1 MVRYLLI
8 RRKGYYRRPYVRK
21 GGIHVRGTRVPPT
34 TYRRRD
40 IGLPGRGR
48 RVITIRRPG
57 LLKAVG
63 YNVKAP
69 VESRRAALRRAV
81 AKYGERSVLG
91 MLHAQAVFRK
101 RTDSLG
107 ERFAADRT
115 WVAKTFGGY
124 RGRR

>member
-1 MVRYLLI
+1 MARYLLI
-8 RRKGYYRRPYVRK
+8 RRKGYYRRPYVRR

-40 IGLPGRGR
+40 IGAVGRGR
-48 RVITIRRPG
+48 RVIRIRHPG
-57 LLKAVG
+57 RLAAVG

-81 AKYGERSVLG
+81 ERYGERSTMG
-91 MLHAQAVFRK
+91 MLHAQAIFRK

-115 WVAKTFGGY
+115 WVAKTFGTY